1 LITGLD
7 SNVICHCLD
16 PAYAE
21 HGKLKGLLLSLSPEN
36 RAAVNPTVI
45 HEAYHAL
52 VFGQKWVP
60 GEARR
65 RLGMVLR
72 HPYIEFFNQ
81 TKRVCELGLA
91 LASKHGLGGRDSLI
105 LASFLANK
113 VPMILTRDNELPS
126 LKEIAW
132 RDHCLKIRD
141 PMRG

>member
-7 SNVICHCLD
+7 SNILCYCLD

-21 HGKLKGLLLSLSPEN
+21 HGRLKGLLVGLSPEN
-36 RAAVNPTVI
+36 RVAVNPTVI
-45 HEAYHAL
+45 HETYHAL

-72 HPYIEFFNQ
+72 HPHIEFSNQ
-81 TKRVCELGLA
+81 TKRVCEVGLA
-91 LASKHGLGGRDSLI
+91 LASNHGLGGRDSLI
-105 LASFLANK
+105 LANFLTSK
-113 VPMILTRDNELPS
+113 VPVMLTRDYELLS

-132 RDHCLKIRD
+132 RDFRLKIKD
-141 PMRG
+141 PLR